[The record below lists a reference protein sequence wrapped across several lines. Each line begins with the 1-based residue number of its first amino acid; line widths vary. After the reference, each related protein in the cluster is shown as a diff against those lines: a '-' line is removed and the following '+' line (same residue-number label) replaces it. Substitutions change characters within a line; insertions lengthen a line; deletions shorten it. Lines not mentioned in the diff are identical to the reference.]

1 MNRDDPVAG
10 LSLSK
15 VSVYNTSESDARHM
29 DIAVLLGAVQGV
41 TEWLPI
47 SSEGAVAVAY
57 SLLRDTSLSEAVAY
71 ALWLHLG
78 TAFSALAAFRGQ
90 VLCLIKEATSS
101 PLAPSPL
108 LRFLVA
114 ATLISAAIAAPL
126 LLLLDE
132 LSERTGASAMVV
144 VGVLLLFTGA
154 VQLRGRSNGARELT
168 EVSLKDALLCGIFQ
182 GVSVLPGLS
191 RSGLTVT
198 VLLARRLN
206 RQESLTLSYL
216 LSIPA
221 GLGAALFAYSRD
233 NALMEMEGIVASVV
247 AFLVGLFSIRVLL
260 RLAERINLAPF
271 VLSVGALMIAGAALA
286 LAQV

>member
-1 MNRDDPVAG
+1 
-10 LSLSK
+10 
-15 VSVYNTSESDARHM
+15 M

-78 TAFSALAAFRGQ
+78 TAFSALVAFREQ
-90 VLCLIKEATSS
+90 VRGLIKEVSS
-101 PLAPSPL
+101 TPLAPSPL
-108 LRFLVA
+108 LRFLVV
-114 ATLISAAIAAPL
+114 ATLISTAIAVPL

-132 LSERTGASAMVV
+132 LSERMGASAMVI

-154 VQLRGRSNGARELT
+154 TQLRRRSNGVRGLT
-168 EVSLKDALLCGIFQ
+168 NVSLKDALLCGVFQ
-182 GVSVLPGLS
+182 GVAVLPGLS
-191 RSGLTVT
+191 RSGLTVS
-198 VLLARRLN
+198 VLLARRMD
-206 RQESLTLSYL
+206 RRESLTLSFL

-221 GLGAALFAYSRD
+221 GLGAAGFAYFRD
-233 NALMEMEGIVASVV
+233 NTLMGMEGIVASVV

-260 RLAERINLAPF
+260 RLAERINFAPF
-271 VLSVGALMIAGAALA
+271 VLSVGVLMIAGAVLM

>member
-1 MNRDDPVAG
+1 
-10 LSLSK
+10 
-15 VSVYNTSESDARHM
+15 M
-29 DIAVLLGAVQGV
+29 DIAVLLGVVQGV

-78 TAFSALAAFRGQ
+78 TAFSALVAFRGQ
-90 VLCLIKEATSS
+90 VQGLIKEVASS

-114 ATLISAAIAAPL
+114 ATLISAAIAVPL

-132 LSERTGASAMVV
+132 LSERMGASAMVI

-154 VQLRGRSNGARELT
+154 AQLRGRSNGVRGLAS
-168 EVSLKDALLCGIFQ
+168 VSLKDALLCGVFQ
-182 GVSVLPGLS
+182 GVAVLPGLS
-191 RSGLTVT
+191 RSGLTVA
-198 VLLARRLN
+198 VLLARRLD
-206 RQESLTLSYL
+206 RRESLILSFL

-221 GLGAALFAYSRD
+221 GLGAALFTYFRD
-233 NALMEMEGIVASVV
+233 NALMGMEGIVASVV
-247 AFLVGLFSIRVLL
+247 AFLVGLLSIRVLL
-260 RLAERINLAPF
+260 RLAERVNFAPF
-271 VLSVGALMIAGAALA
+271 VLSVGVLMIAGAVLV